1 MYFKRDSECEVGAIH
16 SKYFDLDFDFDLE
29 QYIVNGDFLRKFS
42 FSAVSLTSN
51 CIIPAIAM
59 TLKDLVCIS
68 ISRAGLAIL
77 RCFRKIKENFTCI
90 R

>member
-1 MYFKRDSECEVGAIH
+1 MMYFKRDSECEVGAIH
-16 SKYFDLDFDFDLE
+16 SKDFDLYFDLDFDFDLE

-68 ISRAGLAIL
+68 ISRAGLQ
-77 RCFRKIKENFTCI
+77 F
-90 R
+90 

>member
-16 SKYFDLDFDFDLE
+16 SKYFDLYLDIDFDFDLE
-29 QYIVNGDFLRKFS
+29 QYIVNGDLLRKFS

-68 ISRAGLAIL
+68 ISRAGLQ
-77 RCFRKIKENFTCI
+77 F
-90 R
+90 

>member
-1 MYFKRDSECEVGAIH
+1 MYLKRDSECEVGAIH
-16 SKYFDLDFDFDLE
+16 SKYFDLYLDLYFDLDFDFDLE
-29 QYIVNGDFLRKFS
+29 QYIVNVDFLRKFS

-68 ISRAGLAIL
+68 ISRAGLQ
-77 RCFRKIKENFTCI
+77 F
-90 R
+90 